1 MKALWG
7 FAQGFAAAVDRLN
20 GAVGVVARWCCLTM
34 VLLGAFNAVARYT
47 DRWTGWGLSSNAYI
61 EAQWYLFSVLFML
74 AAAVTLRDGRHV
86 RVDLLYGRLGARGQA
101 WIDLL
106 GTTLFLVPFSLFA
119 LWSTLPSVLSS
130 WRVREG
136 SPDPDGLARYPIK
149 TLMLVA
155 FVLLLLQ
162 GLAQLVKAIA
172 VLRQGEPP
180 SPGMDFPE
188 RDADRVP
195 SDADVSHEKAGA

>member
-1 MKALWG
+1 MKAMWHAARR
-7 FAQGFAAAVDRLN
+7 FAWSVDRLN
-20 GAVGVVARWCCLTM
+20 GGVGVVAMWCCLVM

-61 EAQWYLFSVLFML
+61 ELQWYLFSVLFML

-86 RVDLLYGRLGARGQA
+86 RVDLLYGRLGPRGRA

-106 GTTLFLVPFSLFA
+106 GTILFLIPFSIFA
-119 LWSTLPSVLSS
+119 LWASLPSVMSS

-149 TLMLVA
+149 TLVLVA

-162 GLAQLVKAIA
+162 GLSQLVKAIDA
-172 VLRQGEPP
+172 LRHPDDSESSVGAGSE
-180 SPGMDFPE
+180 
-188 RDADRVP
+188 A
-195 SDADVSHEKAGA
+195 VSHGAQARDEEAEA